1 MSNQVNAGNRY
12 AVRVDWGT
20 VVPRGDTLEVNAVNG
35 IDERWVE
42 ALEVVLDEHQRQFSG
57 QQWGKFD
64 FEYEPGET
72 GTDFVLYIKE
82 IEPGVQ
88 SVQIRQTVNDL
99 VKSANSVAQ
108 VGTHVYDLARE
119 LRGQPDGSRE
129 STPPPELDPLL
140 DELRADAA

>member
-1 MSNQVNAGNRY
+1 VSNRVSAGNRY
-12 AVRVDWGT
+12 EVRVDWAT

-35 IDERWVE
+35 VDESWVE
-42 ALEVVLDEHQRQFSG
+42 ALEVVLDEHQRQVSG

-64 FEYEPGET
+64 FEYEPGEKAAE
-72 GTDFVLYIKE
+72 FVLYIKE
-82 IEPGVQ
+82 IKPGVQ
-88 SVQIRQTVNDL
+88 SVQVRQTVNDL

-119 LRGQPDGSRE
+119 LRGQPDDSRE
-129 STPPPELDPLL
+129 STPPPGLDPLL